1 MDPRE
6 LQLSLGRVIR
16 AARADLG
23 YSQESFAFAVGIH
36 RTYMGAVE
44 RGERNI
50 SLRNLVRIAN
60 ALKMP
65 LSRLIAEAE
74 EGLSAVGD
82 RE

>member
-1 MDPRE
+1 MDPQE
-6 LQLSLGRVIR
+6 LQLSLGRAIR

-23 YSQESFAFAVGIH
+23 HSQESFAFAVGIH

-44 RGERNI
+44 RGERNV

-74 EGLSAVGD
+74 EGAVAAE
-82 RE
+82 RSE